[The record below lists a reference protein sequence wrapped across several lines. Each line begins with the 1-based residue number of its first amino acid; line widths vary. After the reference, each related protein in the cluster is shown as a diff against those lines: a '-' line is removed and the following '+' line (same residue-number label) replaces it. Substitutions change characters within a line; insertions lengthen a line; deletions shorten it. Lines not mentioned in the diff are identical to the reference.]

1 MTPERLWRI
10 SAALRRR
17 GLRRSALFVKKVN
30 SLIYHNSLAPGVEF
44 SPDVRFGHHGFGTM
58 IHANVVIGRRVK
70 IWHNVTLAV
79 RAPTG
84 APHKIVIEDDVVIG
98 ANAVVVAPR
107 EASVRIGKGARIGA
121 GAVVTKDVPAGA
133 TVVSAPVRVLV
144 RGDDGERYEQAAEG
158 SDAQTQAGHGDALGA
173 AGDVFDALDGGS

>member
-17 GLRRSALFVKKVN
+17 GLRRTALLVKKVN

-84 APHKIVIEDDVVIG
+84 APHKIIVEDDVVIS

-107 EASVRIGKGARIGA
+107 ESSLRIGKGARIGA

-144 RGDDGERYEQAAEG
+144 RGDEGERYELAAEG
-158 SDAQTQAGHGDALGA
+158 TDAHAQADALGA
-173 AGDVFDALDGGS
+173 AGDVFDALDDDS

>member
-17 GLRRSALFVKKVN
+17 GFRRLALFVKKVN
-30 SLIYHNSLAPGVEF
+30 SLIYHNSLAPGVQF
-44 SPDVRFGHHGFGTM
+44 SPDIRFGHHGFGTM

-79 RAPTG
+79 QASTG
-84 APHKIVIEDDVVIG
+84 APQKIIVEDDVIIG
-98 ANAVVVAPR
+98 ANAVVVTPR
-107 EASVRIGKGARIGA
+107 NGSVRIGEGARIGA

-133 TVVSAPVRVLV
+133 TVVGAPVRVIV
-144 RGDDGERYEQAAEG
+144 RGEDGGVEAE
-158 SDAQTQAGHGDALGA
+158 A
-173 AGDVFDALDGGS
+173 AGEAFDALDSSP